1 MSARSSFLPLS
12 NFRRE
17 TYYSGIVYRLGV
29 ALDALVRS
37 QSPQPSRRSQAGDEQ
52 PAIYRNSD
60 HQSSPTRRPMR
71 WGSRKKVRPE
81 PRHGDHHIA
90 KNADQHQHLF
100 LLRIRPDEPVRRHK
114 SQLPYSR
121 GLLSGFAV
129 QFVSGTSIETVTYFF
144 NRKGELK
151 ETQTSIREMGDGL
164 LRGPKKE

>member
-1 MSARSSFLPLS
+1 
-12 NFRRE
+12 
-17 TYYSGIVYRLGV
+17 
-29 ALDALVRS
+29 
-37 QSPQPSRRSQAGDEQ
+37 
-52 PAIYRNSD
+52 
-60 HQSSPTRRPMR
+60 
-71 WGSRKKVRPE
+71 
-81 PRHGDHHIA
+81 
-90 KNADQHQHLF
+90 
-100 LLRIRPDEPVRRHK
+100 VRRHK